1 MIGVLRAQRPAP
13 ARVAVDI
20 GDDAAVRDDG
30 VVVTVDTLVQGRHF
44 RADAPAATV
53 GFKALAVSVS
63 DVLSMGAKP
72 EHAVLALSLPAGPGP
87 WLDGFAAGLA
97 EACAR
102 YDVDL
107 IGGDTTGTD
116 GPIVVS
122 LTLLGKL
129 WGTAWQRSGARPG
142 DALLVTGALGLAGAG
157 WMSPTPS
164 EAAVAALQRPQPPLA
179 FARAV
184 AASGLT
190 VHAAM
195 DLSDGLAMDA
205 PRMARAS
212 GLALRI
218 DPDALPVHPSLRD
231 DPQRLRYAVC
241 GGEDYQLLLA
251 VAPHVVPHLHDR
263 AAATDTRLTAIG
275 TATPGRGAD
284 LIGRAWPAGSFDHFG
299 AS

>member
-1 MIGVLRAQRPAP
+1 VIGVLREQRPAP

-20 GDDAAVRDDG
+20 GDDAAVRHDG

-44 RADAPAATV
+44 RAEAPAETV
-53 GFKALAVSVS
+53 GFKTLAVSVS
-63 DVLSMGAKP
+63 DVLSMGARP
-72 EHAVLALSLPAGPGP
+72 EHAVLALSLPARQGP
-87 WLDGFAAGLA
+87 WLDGFAKGLA
-97 EACAR
+97 EACAH

-122 LTLLGKL
+122 LTLLGRL
-129 WGTAWQRSGARPG
+129 WGTAWQRSGALPG
-142 DALLVTGALGLAGAG
+142 DALLVTGELGLAGAG
-157 WMSPTPS
+157 WMSAIPS
-164 EAAVAALQRPQPPLA
+164 EAAVAALQRPHPPVA
-179 FARAV
+179 FARAL
-184 AASGLT
+184 AASGIP

-195 DLSDGLAMDA
+195 DLSDGLATDA

-212 GLALRI
+212 GLALHI

-231 DPQRLRYAVC
+231 DPQRLRYALC

-251 VAPHVVPHLHDR
+251 VAPHVVPQLHDV
-263 AAATDTRLTAIG
+263 AAATDTRLTVIG
-275 TATPGRGAD
+275 SAAAGEGANV
-284 LIGRAWPAGSFDHFG
+284 IGQAWPSGSYDHFG